1 MILGNATL
9 RTVPHSPGVV
19 TRGSL
24 DVDLEISPAEEDRL
38 QSADEG
44 ATTEITA
51 RVEGGTQLTQ
61 AGNVQA
67 KRAYPELECYE
78 SYGPV
83 TIVKPTGGGDAPVLK
98 VGDFITLRIG

>member
-9 RTVPHSPGVV
+9 RTVQQSPGVG

-38 QSADEG
+38 RSAHER

-67 KRAYPELECYE
+67 KRVYPELECQE
-78 SYGPV
+78 TYGPV
-83 TIVKPTGGGDAPVLK
+83 TLVKPTGGRDAPVLK